1 MSDEVMLKEAI
12 DATRKGQRKRARD
25 LFTRLLQKDQ
35 SNLDYWLWMSGVVD
49 TAKERTYCL
58 QRVLQLDPD
67 NLVAR
72 KGLVLIGALEPGDS
86 IRPVP
91 IKRRDWQLELE
102 EEPPTGIR
110 GIFANRALRTAVY
123 VGAAFIVV
131 ALVLS
136 VVLWPRAR
144 QISLARRATRTPGP
158 APTYTPTPT
167 YIGFGEEVE
176 PTAVL
181 IFDGVP
187 PLWTLLEATYTP
199 TPLYVSTPH
208 PVSEAYR
215 AAEHAFHDG
224 EWEKALGFYQ
234 QALQIE
240 PGAADI
246 YYYMAETYRNMG
258 DPSRALSA
266 YETAVESDPAFGAA
280 YLERIRTTL
289 LQEPQADIIEELNLA
304 LQYDPL
310 LAEGYFE
317 RIRYSL
323 AMGDI
328 DTARSDLDQV
338 ADLAAHS
345 PWLYIYRAQMYLHDG
360 KTTHAYV
367 AARQAIRMDITLLPA
382 YFTLGQTAFESR
394 NYEAAVTAFDTYH
407 KYIEDNPLSW
417 LYLGRAYQA
426 VENDELALEAYD
438 QALTLDAELRDVYY
452 YRGMLYLDRGE
463 GQQAV
468 NDLLIARRSY
478 PDSFHMRIVF
488 GRSLIA
494 AERFQDGIDTL
505 SGAEEL
511 ITNDAER
518 AEYLYWRSF
527 ALVKLDDAPR
537 ALESLQE
544 LLDAVDFEIT
554 DEWRSKADELLALL
568 ITPTPSLSPTIT
580 PTIRSSATVTPSPA
594 PSLTPT
600 LVPTAAETS

>member
-12 DATRKGQRKRARD
+12 DATRKGQRRRARD

-35 SNLDYWLWMSGVVD
+35 SNPDYWLWMSGVVD
-49 TAKERTYCL
+49 TEKERTFCL
-58 QRVLQLDPD
+58 QRVIQLDPD
-67 NLVAR
+67 NLVAK
-72 KGLVLIGALEPGDS
+72 KGLVLIGAMEPGDS
-86 IRPVP
+86 IRPNP

-110 GIFANRALRTAVY
+110 AILANRVLRTAVY
-123 VGAAFIVV
+123 VGAAVIVI
-131 ALVLS
+131 ALILS
-136 VVLWPRAR
+136 VVLWPRTR

-167 YIGFGEEVE
+167 YIGFGEEVV

-199 TPLYVSTPH
+199 TPFYVSTPH

-215 AAEHAFHDG
+215 TAERAFQAG

-234 QALQIE
+234 QALQVE

-258 DPSRALSA
+258 DSGRALSA
-266 YETAVESDPAFGAA
+266 YRTAIESDPTFGAA
-280 YLERIRTTL
+280 YLGRIRTTL
-289 LQEPQADIIEELNLA
+289 LQDPHADIIEDLNLA

-323 AMGDI
+323 ETGDLE
-328 DTARSDLDQV
+328 TARADLDRV

-360 KTTHAYV
+360 KIAHAYV
-367 AARQAIRMDITLLPA
+367 AARQANRMDITLLPA
-382 YFTLGQTAFESR
+382 YFTLGQTAFEYGD
-394 NYEAAVTAFDTYH
+394 YEASVAAFDIYH
-407 KYIEDNPLSW
+407 KYIADNPISW
-417 LYLGRAYQA
+417 LYLGRSYEAIDNEQ
-426 VENDELALEAYD
+426 LALEAYD
-438 QALTLDAELRDVYY
+438 QAIALDAELPDVYY
-452 YRGMLYLDRGE
+452 YRGMLYLDMGE
-463 GQQAV
+463 GQRAV

-478 PDSFHMRIVF
+478 PESFHMRIAL

-494 AERFQDGIDTL
+494 AERFQEGFDTF

-511 ITNDAER
+511 VTNDAER
-518 AEYLYWRSF
+518 AEFLYWRSF
-527 ALVKLDDAPR
+527 ALANMGDAPR
-537 ALESLQE
+537 ALVSLQE
-544 LLDAVDFEIT
+544 LLDAADFEISG
-554 DEWRSKADELLALL
+554 EWRSKADELLGIL
-568 ITPTPSLSPTIT
+568 ITPTPSLSLTIT
-580 PTIRSSATVTPSPA
+580 PTIRSSATVTP
-594 PSLTPT
+594 
-600 LVPTAAETS
+600 

>member
-1 MSDEVMLKEAI
+1 MSDEVMFKEAI
-12 DATRKGQRKRARD
+12 DAARKGQRRRARD

-35 SNLDYWLWMSGVVD
+35 SNTDYWLWMSGVVD
-49 TAKERTYCL
+49 TENERKYCL

-67 NLVAR
+67 NLVAK
-72 KGLVLIGALEPGDS
+72 KGLILIGALKPGDS
-86 IRPVP
+86 IRPNP
-91 IKRRDWQLELE
+91 IKRRDWQLELV

-110 GIFANRALRTAVY
+110 AIFANRVLRTAVY
-123 VGAAFIVV
+123 VGAAVIVV
-131 ALVLS
+131 GLVLS
-136 VVLWPRAR
+136 VVLWPRVK

-176 PTAVL
+176 PTVVL
-181 IFDGVP
+181 IFDGAP

-199 TPLYVSTPH
+199 TPFYVSTPH

-215 AAEHAFHDG
+215 AAERAFHDG

-266 YETAVESDPAFGAA
+266 YKTAIESDPTFGSA
-280 YLERIRTTL
+280 YLGRIRTTL
-289 LQEPQADIIEELNLA
+289 LQEPNADIIEDLNLA

-317 RIRYSL
+317 RIRYSFEK
-323 AMGDI
+323 GDFE
-328 DTARSDLDQV
+328 TARADLDRV
-338 ADLAAHS
+338 ADLAVHS

-360 KTTHAYV
+360 KKAHAYV
-367 AARQAIRMDITLLPA
+367 AARQANRLDITLLPS
-382 YFTLGQTAFESR
+382 YFTLGQTAFEYGD
-394 NYEAAVTAFDTYH
+394 YEVAVTAFDTYQ

-417 LYLGRAYQA
+417 LYIGRAYEA
-426 VENDELALEAYD
+426 VENVSLAIEAYN
-438 QALTLDAELRDVYY
+438 QAITLNAELPDVYY
-452 YRGMLYLDRGE
+452 YRGMLYLARGE
-463 GQQAV
+463 GQEAV

-478 PDSFHMRIVF
+478 PESFHMRIVL
-488 GRSLIA
+488 GRGLIA
-494 AERFQDGIDTL
+494 AERFQDGFDTF

-527 ALVKLDDAPR
+527 ALAKMGDAPR
-537 ALESLQE
+537 ALVSLQE
-544 LLDAVDFEIT
+544 LIEATDFELP
-554 DEWRSKADELLALL
+554 DEWRSEADELLALL
-568 ITPTPSLSPTIT
+568 ITPTPSLSLTIAPTQ
-580 PTIRSSATVTPSPA
+580 RSSAT
-594 PSLTPT
+594 LTPPPP
-600 LVPTAAETS
+600 PTNAP